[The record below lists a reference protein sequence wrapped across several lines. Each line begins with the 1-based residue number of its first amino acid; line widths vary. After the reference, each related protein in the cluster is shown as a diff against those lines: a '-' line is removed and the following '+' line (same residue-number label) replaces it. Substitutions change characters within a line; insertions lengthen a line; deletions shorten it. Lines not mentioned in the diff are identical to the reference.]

1 MSVIKNARIFNG
13 EVFTPLTAVRYEG
26 GLIKELYTA
35 YDGDDAI
42 DAKGA
47 ILSPGFV
54 DTHIHG
60 SFGTD
65 VLKPGGTDYIADH
78 FPSVG
83 TTSYCPTN
91 ATDTFEHI
99 NAFLGEVKK
108 AMKRTNGTRVL
119 GAHIEGPFFSIANRG
134 AHATHMLKDPTI
146 ENYKEMVGEYDDAV
160 LRVSLAPEK
169 TGGMELITYL
179 VNRGKYVSIAHTDSM
194 AKDVEEAIGK
204 GATISTHTFNGF
216 FPMHHRQE
224 NGIAAVL
231 TDDRIICEFI
241 PDLQHINKYAA
252 RLILRSKG
260 FEKTFICSDALE
272 PGQMGDGIYQLAG
285 SRVTVIDHV
294 ARLDDG
300 RLAGSTICLLD
311 GIRNLVNIIGIP
323 LEKALKLATI
333 NPANSLGLTDIGSIK
348 PGVKADFVLLSDDLV
363 LQKTIIRGMEEYS
376 I

>member
-35 YDGDDAI
+35 YDGGDAI

-91 ATDTFEHI
+91 YTTPIRLAVD
-99 NAFLGEVKK
+99 A
-108 AMKRTNGTRVL
+108 
-119 GAHIEGPFFSIANRG
+119 PFFSIANRG
-134 AHATHMLKDPTI
+134 AHATHMLKDPTV
-146 ENYKEMVGEYDDAV
+146 ENYKKMVGEYDDAV

-194 AKDVEEAIGK
+194 AKDVEDAIGK
-204 GATISTHTFNGF
+204 GAPISTHTFNGF

-224 NGIAAVL
+224 NGIVAVL

-333 NPANSLGLTDIGSIK
+333 NPANSLGLTDIGRIK
-348 PGVKADFVLLSDDLV
+348 PGAKADFVLLSDDLV
-363 LQKTIIRGMEEYS
+363 LQKTIIRGVEEYS